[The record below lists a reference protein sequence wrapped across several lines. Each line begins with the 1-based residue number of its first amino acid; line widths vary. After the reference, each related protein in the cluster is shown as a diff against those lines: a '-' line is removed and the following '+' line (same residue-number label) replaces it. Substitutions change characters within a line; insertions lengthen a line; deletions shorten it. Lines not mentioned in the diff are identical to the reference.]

1 MIPNETKQQ
10 IVSHLQQ
17 VPTDTIW
24 GVGINLF
31 VEHIYLKT
39 DEDYIRVVKD
49 LQCQLKDGPEN
60 MKNVLGPSYEFFKSF
75 PAAELSL

>member
-1 MIPNETKQQ
+1 MISATTKQQ
-10 IVSHLQQ
+10 IISYLQQ

-31 VEHIYLKT
+31 VENVDLKT
-39 DEDYIRVVKD
+39 DDDYIKVVKD
-49 LQCQLKDGPEN
+49 LQSQLNDGPNN
-60 MKNVLGPSYEFFKSF
+60 MKTVLGPSYDFFKNL